1 MSSATEGEPLRSSTP
16 CCPVTDAS
24 TRRAAP
30 VLTAL
35 LFASTALADPPE
47 VTRVPVNAG
56 PSGTVAITEGGA
68 HFVEYPGP
76 NGVTRHALQSEGCDA
91 GDADEWWIPAD
102 IDGDGRAELFL
113 RQRFNTGAGM
123 MGAVD
128 IFEMCGWALGDKG
141 PSRLDSALEA
151 ELRAV
156 GASDTASI
164 EQIARQRAKG
174 PMVPVALTTPAVQP
188 SSERT
193 RRYAIGS
200 WEVLLQQ
207 TGRYAVDVRAKSDDG
222 AMEHITT
229 LRTLSWQAI
238 PTASRPWDYDDQWDP
253 VMLEGEPACCAMDL
267 ASGRGPAVTGAW
279 SYRGGLRLTVETPAL
294 GPNES
299 ASCTLVMLT
308 PQGSAPADMTCE
320 DFRALTSGAKP

>member
-1 MSSATEGEPLRSSTP
+1 MSPPLLRLIVVSAAGL
-16 CCPVTDAS
+16 
-24 TRRAAP
+24 AA
-30 VLTAL
+30 
-35 LFASTALADPPE
+35 
-47 VTRVPVNAG
+47 
-56 PSGTVAITEGGA
+56 GTKFFLGGA
-68 HFVEYPGP
+68 G
-76 NGVTRHALQSEGCDA
+76 QSCDA
-91 GDADEWWIPAD
+91 ACA
-102 IDGDGRAELFL
+102 
-113 RQRFNTGAGM
+113 
-123 MGAVD
+123 
-128 IFEMCGWALGDKG
+128 
-141 PSRLDSALEA
+141 
-151 ELRAV
+151 
-156 GASDTASI
+156 ASNYHACD
-164 EQIARQRAKG
+164 
-174 PMVPVALTTPAVQP
+174 PAVQA